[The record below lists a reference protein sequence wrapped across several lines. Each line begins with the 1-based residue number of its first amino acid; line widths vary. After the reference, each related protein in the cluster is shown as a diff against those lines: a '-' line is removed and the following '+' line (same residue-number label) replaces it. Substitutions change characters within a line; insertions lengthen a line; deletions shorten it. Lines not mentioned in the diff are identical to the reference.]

1 MNADIQHARDD
12 IRATQQHIGETVAE
26 IESRISETTSDVA
39 RRANPLT
46 YAREYPWIAVG
57 LAVGAG
63 LAIAL
68 TGADA
73 RAANAVASGVKRGGK
88 ASVDAAGAT
97 KEKVVDLLHRGGGE
111 ASDEAEGP
119 AYVPAPDSR
128 TDRTGGFVDTAVG
141 RAITGLLVEGLDDV
155 LTGLGRQ
162 RPSAER
168 RLSGI

>member
-1 MNADIQHARDD
+1 MNADIEQARDD
-12 IRATQQHIGETVAE
+12 IRVTQQHIGETVAE
-26 IESRISETTSDVA
+26 IESRLSETTSEVA

-57 LAVGAG
+57 LALGAG

-68 TGADA
+68 TDADA
-73 RAANAVASGVKRGGK
+73 RAASAVASGVKRGGK
-88 ASVDAAGAT
+88 ASVDAANAT
-97 KEKVVDLLHRGGGE
+97 KEKVVDLLHRDSGE
-111 ASDEAEGP
+111 PSDQAEGL
-119 AYVPAPDSR
+119 AHVPSFDTRADP
-128 TDRTGGFVDTAVG
+128 TGGLADTGIG
-141 RAITGLLVEGLDDV
+141 RAITGLLIEGLDEV